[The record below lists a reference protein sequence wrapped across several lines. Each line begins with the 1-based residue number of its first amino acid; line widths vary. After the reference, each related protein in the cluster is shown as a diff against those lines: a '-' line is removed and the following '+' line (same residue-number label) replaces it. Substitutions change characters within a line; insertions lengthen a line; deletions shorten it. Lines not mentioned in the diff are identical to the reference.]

1 MHTETVTV
9 DRGETDKTGKRTSEG
24 THNVEA
30 IFGWSSG
37 RANTRFRSRDGRQES
52 FSLMAEMYV
61 RRGADVQARD
71 RIIRSNGEKYVVSG
85 HSLWDQVHPHTGRD
99 FGWMMFQLE
108 SANG

>member
-1 MHTETVTV
+1 
-9 DRGETDKTGKRTSEG
+9 
-24 THNVEA
+24 
-30 IFGWSSG
+30 
-37 RANTRFRSRDGRQES
+37 
-52 FSLMAEMYV
+52 MAEMYV